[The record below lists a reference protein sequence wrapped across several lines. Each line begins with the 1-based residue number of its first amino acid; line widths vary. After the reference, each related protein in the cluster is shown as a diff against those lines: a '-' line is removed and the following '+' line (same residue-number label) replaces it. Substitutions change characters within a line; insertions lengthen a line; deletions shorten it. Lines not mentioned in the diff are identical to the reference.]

1 MKRIKSQAELEFVQ
15 DVQLLHSISGTYDT
29 LFLRDSIN
37 VANCYEKVVEF
48 FCMVQSIAIKGVY
61 LALPLR
67 GWEVWKFKSAARKR
81 AEKSKKIFEE
91 SIFRV
96 MSSSHNCAQA
106 EISAN
111 NIYFGNPMQSIAEW
125 KLENEN
131 KPNPKFQNETRTE
144 IVRFVESFKGRFPL
158 DWISE

>member
-15 DVQLLHSISGTYDT
+15 NVQLLHSISDDDGT
-29 LFLRDSIN
+29 LFRRDSIN
-37 VANCYEKVVEF
+37 VSNCYEKVVEF

-61 LALPLR
+61 MALPLR
-67 GWEVWKFKSAARKR
+67 GWELWKFKSAARKR

-96 MSSSHNCAQA
+96 MSSAHNHA
-106 EISAN
+106 ETLISADDLF
-111 NIYFGNPMQSIAEW
+111 FGVPMTSITAC
-125 KLENEN
+125 KGVLD
-131 KPNPKFQNETRTE
+131 PRFQTETRTE

-158 DWISE
+158 DWIRG